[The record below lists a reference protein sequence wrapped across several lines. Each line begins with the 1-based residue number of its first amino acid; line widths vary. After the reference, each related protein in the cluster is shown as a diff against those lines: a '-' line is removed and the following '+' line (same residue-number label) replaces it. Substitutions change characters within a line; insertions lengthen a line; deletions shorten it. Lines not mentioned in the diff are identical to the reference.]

1 MPRRMIPLTLAVALC
16 AGLARSSVAQDATA
30 KMVEVDPLRCWWKTT
45 TGGVRV
51 GETFSVVLTC
61 AVLQNDAVQVQPD
74 ETRLGSAGVSMAPFE
89 IVRASHPADIYSGDR
104 RFFQYEYVLRIINTD
119 DIGKD

>member
-1 MPRRMIPLTLAVALC
+1 MTRRLIPLTLAVALC
-16 AGLARSSVAQDATA
+16 AGLARSSSSMAQDTAA

-45 TGGVRV
+45 AGGVRI

-74 ETRLGSAGVSMAPFE
+74 ETRLGSAGVSMVPFE
-89 IVRASHPADIYSGDR
+89 IVRASHPAD
-104 RFFQYEYVLRIINTD
+104 
-119 DIGKD
+119 